1 VTTIEITARMGSPS
15 DVDTLVS
22 MYRDLEAEQAAL
34 RPIWPESQ
42 GLDEPFPESMAEI
55 IASLD
60 AVVVVGMIDRCVL
73 GFLVA
78 NIEALRDRAEGRR
91 VGVVRYI
98 FTSDA
103 ARGVGIGQAMFDFA
117 MDELRGRGVDL
128 FDAIVSP
135 GHRLAKNFFE
145 SQGFKARLIV
155 MNRLG

>member
-1 VTTIEITARMGSPS
+1 VTTIEIAARMGTPG
-15 DVDTLVS
+15 DIETLVS

-42 GLDEPFPESMAEI
+42 GLDEPFQESMAELI
-55 IASLD
+55 RSPD
-60 AVVVVGMIDRCVL
+60 AVVVVGTIDRCVL
-73 GFLVA
+73 GFVVA
-78 NIEALRDRAEGRR
+78 NIEALRDRAGDRR
-91 VGVVRYI
+91 VGVVQYI
-98 FTSDA
+98 FTADD
-103 ARGVGIGQAMFDFA
+103 ARGVGIGQAMFDLT
-117 MDELRGRGVDL
+117 MDELRGRGLDL

>member
-1 VTTIEITARMGSPS
+1 MTTIEIAARVGTPS
-15 DVDTLVS
+15 DVEALVP

-42 GLDEPFPESMAEI
+42 GLDEPFSKS
-55 IASLD
+55 IADLIGSPDSL
-60 AVVVVGMIDRCVL
+60 VVVGMIDRCVL

-78 NIEALRDRAEGRR
+78 SIEALRDRAGDRR

-98 FTSDA
+98 FTSGD
-103 ARGVGIGQAMFDFA
+103 ARGVGVGQAMFDLA
-117 MDELRGRGVDL
+117 MDELRGRGVDV